1 MSEREPEGGD
11 AEFFSMMRALQ
22 ALKSG
27 PLGDYPS
34 NRALGK
40 AAGVTATTIGDWL
53 RGNRFPQAID
63 PVLIVVGIVREA
75 VEARRITGSSEVP
88 AGLLDDARWRRA

>member
-53 RGNRFPQAID
+53 RGKRLRCLAR
-63 PVLIVVGIVREA
+63 VVHA
-75 VEARRITGSSEVP
+75 VPTTR
-88 AGLLDDARWRRA
+88 D